1 MSNQSALKARV
12 YAFYNLHRVKGK
24 LFTWQHFQLE
34 GQPKTTIYRMIKQAE
49 KNKPLNRKKG
59 SGRTPKFNTPANR
72 ARLRK
77 LFDHRRGVSLRKQA
91 RKWKCSPSTIANM
104 LKSMKQA
111 INCYKRK
118 KRPDRTP
125 LQRL

>member
-1 MSNQSALKARV
+1 
-12 YAFYNLHRVKGK
+12 
-24 LFTWQHFQLE
+24 
-34 GQPKTTIYRMIKQAE
+34 MIKQAE
-49 KNKPLNRKKG
+49 NNKPLNRKKG

-72 ARLRK
+72 ARLKK

-118 KRPDRTP
+118 KDTIERHYSVFKHVRSVERFT
-125 LQRL
+125 